1 MNTNAVTHDIAKKI
15 MLKELDGNGYCKK
28 YNRDII
34 NTQEYFFRWA
44 EKNSITDLCLVTKK
58 DLYNFQNNLLSIVSE
73 KTGKQL
79 ARGTLGDKYN
89 AVKMLFSTLCR
100 AGVLRENIT
109 SGISFELPK
118 KEGLKRQAFSDEEM
132 SIILEKMDVNTAAGL
147 RDRAL
152 FELIYSSG
160 LRVSEASKLQIKDI
174 CMEKREMIVRGK
186 FARDR
191 VVPISKI
198 ARDYLALYLKNRVYN
213 KDEDPVFCGIYGAA
227 SRRAMLPESIGRR
240 FSDLLK
246 KYDMKKKELSA
257 HSIRHASASQL
268 LDNGAGIRYVQE
280 LLGHRNPETTAQYT
294 HTQNTGLAK
303 IYRKYHPQEHD
314 LFDAVD
320 EEYKKRLQLI
330 LSAEEVA

>member
-1 MNTNAVTHDIAKKI
+1 MNTNAITQDVAVKI
-15 MLKELDGNGYCKK
+15 MHTELGGNGYCKK
-28 YNRDII
+28 YNHSILSAQKHFLHWMEKQGINDLALITKQDIYRY
-34 NTQEYFFRWA
+34 QQ
-44 EKNSITDLCLVTKK
+44 DLLM
-58 DLYNFQNNLLSIVSE
+58 IVSE
-73 KTGKQL
+73 QTGKPL
-79 ARGTLGDKYN
+79 ARGTLSDRYA
-89 AVKMLFSTLCR
+89 AVKMLFSALSRT
-100 AGVLRENIT
+100 GMLRENVVN
-109 SGISFELPK
+109 SVQFELPK
-118 KEGLKRQAFSDEEM
+118 TEGLKRQAFSDEAM
-132 SIILEKMDVNTAAGL
+132 SEILEKMDVNTTAGL

-174 CMEKREMIVRGK
+174 CLERREMVVRGK

-198 ARDYLALYLKNRVYN
+198 ARDYLALYLENRVYN
-213 KDEDPVFCGIYGAA
+213 NDGPVFCGIYGAA
-227 SRRAMLPESIGRR
+227 SQRAMQPGSIGRR
-240 FSDLLK
+240 FTNLLK
-246 KYDMKKKELSA
+246 KYGMKKKELSA

-294 HTQNTGLAK
+294 HTQNAGLTK

-320 EEYKKRLQLI
+320 EVYKKRLKLV
-330 LSAEEVA
+330 LGAEGIA